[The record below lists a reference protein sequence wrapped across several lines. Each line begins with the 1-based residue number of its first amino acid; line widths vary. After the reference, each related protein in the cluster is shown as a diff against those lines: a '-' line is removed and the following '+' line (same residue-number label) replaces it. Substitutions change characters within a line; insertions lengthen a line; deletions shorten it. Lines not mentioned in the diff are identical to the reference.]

1 MAWRAHTELFGGQE
15 PPQREGRRLDTRE
28 LLVSECSGCC
38 MGVGTSQ
45 PPGVFQEGETTPT
58 HNLHRSSPQTPRR
71 AGQALPAHITDGTME
86 IQGKLTASGRVGTR
100 GRDPLLPEVA
110 NPHGTHQDHS
120 AF

>member
-1 MAWRAHTELFGGQE
+1 MAWRAHTELCGGQE

-28 LLVSECSGCC
+28 LLVSECSGCW

-45 PPGVFQEGETTPT
+45 PPGIFQEGEMTHT
-58 HNLHRSSPQTPRR
+58 HNLHRSSPQAPRR
-71 AGQALPAHITDGTME
+71 AGQALLAHITDGTME
-86 IQGKLTASGRVGTR
+86 IQGKLTASGRIGTR

-120 AF
+120 TF